1 VDVGGEDGEVAVGC
15 DGLDELR
22 EIGDWGEEGVQHRE
36 MVLEVWFIEGMRGRV
51 LLLNFHN

>member
-1 VDVGGEDGEVAVGC
+1 MDVGGEDGEVAVGC